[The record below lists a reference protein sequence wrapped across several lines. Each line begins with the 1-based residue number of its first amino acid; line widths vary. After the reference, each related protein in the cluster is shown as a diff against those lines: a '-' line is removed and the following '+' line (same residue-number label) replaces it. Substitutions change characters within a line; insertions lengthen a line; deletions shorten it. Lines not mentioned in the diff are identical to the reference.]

1 LNIGSLA
8 ACRTFPGCNS
18 LSIKS
23 ARANIKHSQ
32 QDLALKNALQILL
45 FPLLMA
51 MAPGVD
57 AQQSDDAATD
67 TADSEVQP
75 APAADSGVAAKQE
88 SIPLPKTS
96 LQEEESLPGGEE
108 GQEAGEASSP
118 VSSPAV
124 EAEGR
129 SVPVAEKDL
138 EADVRTEAAAE
149 AAGDPDQRLADEFEH
164 FKQLIDDGAYDEADS
179 VAKRIIEL
187 AIASKGPKSHETAK
201 ALTNLAIV
209 QERTK
214 QYAAAQQNFQAAIDI
229 IEDIEDRLNSQL
241 VNPLKGLAAVQLES
255 GRPDLASD
263 TYQRAIHVT
272 HVNQGPHNLN
282 QIDLLESL
290 AEVDLRMGDVDAA
303 RDVQD
308 QIYALNVRAYDVD
321 TLELVPSLMRRGA
334 WQQRAGLI
342 YDERATYRRVVHIIE
357 ENRSKDDL
365 ALVEPL
371 VLLGKSFFYYDTSG
385 QPTTYQD
392 ATMSTGEIYFKR
404 AAKIAAENPDSNWRI
419 VIDTTLALGD
429 YYMHDGN
436 VQRARQVYASVWETL
451 SKDDDPEKLGV
462 RQESLETVH
471 LLKAGLL
478 PGYVGDSDPNAN
490 PPASDDPVRQ
500 GRIVVSFVVSTR
512 GQATRLKLVESEPSE
527 FTEMQALVEREVR
540 RRLFR
545 PRFEDA
551 EAVDSK
557 EQLFEHT
564 FYYRQSDLD
573 GARGSNSAPEKEE
586 TT

>member
-1 LNIGSLA
+1 M
-8 ACRTFPGCNS
+8 
-18 LSIKS
+18 
-23 ARANIKHSQ
+23 
-32 QDLALKNALQILL
+32 KNALKILL
-45 FPLLMA
+45 FPWLFA
-51 MAPGVD
+51 TASAVV
-57 AQQSDDAATD
+57 AQQADDPATAAGQMGP
-67 TADSEVQP
+67 EEK
-75 APAADSGVAAKQE
+75 PAADADAAGTKE
-88 SIPLPKTS
+88 STPLPETS
-96 LQEEESLPGGEE
+96 LQEEESLP
-108 GQEAGEASSP
+108 AGEQAEDSDDASSLVTTP
-118 VSSPAV
+118 ELEP
-124 EAEGR
+124 EDR
-129 SVPVAEKDL
+129 SVPVAEDDL
-138 EADVRTEAAAE
+138 EADVKAE
-149 AAGDPDQRLADEFEH
+149 AAVAAAQDPDRRLADEFEH
-164 FKQLIDDGAYDEADS
+164 FKQLIDDGAFDEADA

-187 AIASKGPKSHETAK
+187 SIATKGPKSHETAK

-214 QYAAAQQNFQAAIDI
+214 QYDAAKQNFQAAIDI

-241 VNPLKGLAAVQLES
+241 VNPLKGLAAAQLES

-290 AEVDLRMGDVDAA
+290 AEVDLRLGDVDAA
-303 RDVQD
+303 KDVQD
-308 QIYALNVRAYDVD
+308 RIYALNVRAYDVD
-321 TLELVPSLMRRGA
+321 SMELVPSLMRRAA

-342 YDERATYRRVVHIIE
+342 YDERATYRRVIHIIE
-357 ENRSKDDL
+357 DKRDKDDL
-365 ALVEPL
+365 SLVAPL

-385 QPTTYQD
+385 QTTSYQD

-404 AAKIAAENPDSNWRI
+404 AVRIAAENPDSNWRI
-419 VIDTTLALGD
+419 VADTTLALGD

-451 SKDDDPEKLGV
+451 TKDDDPEKLGV
-462 RQESLETVH
+462 RRDALETVH
-471 LLKAGLL
+471 LLKASLL
-478 PGYVGDSDPNAN
+478 PGYVGETDPNAA

-500 GRIVVSFVVSTR
+500 GRVVVSYVVSTR
-512 GQATRLKLVESEPSE
+512 GQATRVKLVEAEPSE
-527 FTEMQALVEREVR
+527 FTDMQTLVEREIR

-545 PRFEDA
+545 PRFDNA

-557 EQLFEHT
+557 QQLFEHT

-573 GARGSNSAPEKEE
+573 ALQSEGATSSQEE